1 MYNYMYNFTAGPI
14 QMKDSL
20 INCKQPLP
28 HRSRL
33 FENLYR
39 KIKENVSLLLNSD
52 KEHNCVIIPGSGT
65 LGVECLISNYVV
77 HKNSLFISNGTFGDK
92 WIKIGKIYNKD
103 IKTYIKL
110 MNDSINYKEIEEII
124 KKENIETIFL
134 VYHET
139 SYCILNNIIKLN
151 KVCKKYNIDMVVD
164 AVSAIGV
171 IDINLQIL
179 SQISFITF
187 SSNKGLL
194 SYPGISFIVGKKNK
208 FKECENYEKK
218 SFYLN
223 INNYVEYSEIN
234 QTPTTPAV
242 NVIETTNRSIESILK
257 TPNYSKYKEL
267 NKYIIDKMKKIGIS
281 HIDFENKFYFC
292 TNFWYP
298 KIINENEFFSYLESK
313 NIFLYKCKGELMGK
327 AFQISNI
334 GNISKKDV
342 DFVIN
347 TIYSFFKTDC

>member
-1 MYNYMYNFTAGPI
+1 MYNFTAGPI
-14 QMKDSL
+14 KMEDSL
-20 INCKQPLP
+20 TNCKQPVP
-28 HRSRL
+28 HRSKL

-39 KIKENVSLLLNSD
+39 KIKNNISLLLNSN
-52 KEHNCVIIPGSGT
+52 KEHSCVIIPGSGT
-65 LGVECLISNYVV
+65 LGVECLISNYVI
-77 HKNSLFISNGTFGDK
+77 HKKGLFISNGSFGNK
-92 WIKIGKIYNKD
+92 WINIGKIYNKN
-103 IKTYIKL
+103 INTYIKPINQNL
-110 MNDSINYKEIEEII
+110 NYKEIEEII
-124 KKENIETIFL
+124 KKENIETILF

-139 SYCILNNIIKLN
+139 SCCILNNIIKLN
-151 KVCKKYNIDMVVD
+151 KICKKYNVDMVVD

-171 IDINLQIL
+171 IYINLQNL

-194 SYPGISFIVGKKNK
+194 SYPGISFIVGKNKK
-208 FKECENYEKK
+208 FKECKNYEKK
-218 SFYLN
+218 SFYLD
-223 INNYVEYSEIN
+223 INNYIEYSKIN

-242 NVIETTNRSIESILK
+242 NVIETTNRSIESIIQ

-267 NKYIIDKMKKIGIS
+267 NKYIIDEMKKIGIS
-281 HIDFENKFYFC
+281 HIDVKDKFYFC

-334 GNISKKDV
+334 GNINKKDV

-347 TIYSFFKTDC
+347 TIYSFFKTDY